1 MNNQKIKQQ
10 LEEIISS
17 GLAKTPLPM
26 IQNNSIRIGK
36 IIITPKEDG
45 FRVYNLSNKQD
56 LGKTYSRNAA
66 LAIAKICCQGEC
78 LTSLVKQIL
87 DLDQYYQK
95 YDTDCT
101 FYYATIKRT
110 TDEFKK
116 DVVETRYYD
125 ALERKYSAVD
135 KINKFI
141 L

>member
-1 MNNQKIKQQ
+1 MNNQKIKQE

-45 FRVYNLSNKQD
+45 FRVYNLSSKTS

-66 LAIAKICCQGEC
+66 LAIAKICAQGEC
-78 LTSLVKQIL
+78 LNSLVQEIL

-101 FYYATIKRT
+101 FYNHTIKRT
-110 TDEFKK
+110 KDDFKK
-116 DVVETRYYD
+116 DIIETRYYD